1 LTNERLEAAMTPSG
15 GWGAIIPQLEAE
27 QRTRIVAEVA
37 ESFKGLPLADLR
49 QEPEKLLPQA
59 IQGVLA
65 AASRLGVQIPEAD
78 VEQIAREVV
87 ARVGGLGFLAPFLR
101 LDSGLSEI
109 AVNPDGSV
117 WVIKKGEQDF
127 EQVDLHPSQ
136 NDVWRAVEALLAP
149 LGRACNEASPSV
161 DAKLPR
167 QEGLPGGARVKVLH
181 PVIAPGRDYPAI
193 NIRLFEPKPVL
204 PSQLIAWEMAPQEI
218 IEALV
223 DAVGRSLRV
232 LVIGGT
238 ASGKTTLLSAIC
250 NGIPKTARV
259 LKIEDPE
266 EIWLDHPHVVTLE
279 ARPAQLGTAVASYL
293 LANGVDDAM
302 RMSPRWL
309 IVGEMRRGDAAAALF
324 RAQMSDH
331 PGLSTFHAESPE
343 AAVNRLNLL
352 LFSDVGI
359 RAEAAKEMFVQA
371 VDLLV
376 QVGFRLDGKGRRRR
390 RIVGIW
396 KIQKTLKAGN
406 VIFAPLYEL
415 PGEDVG
421 ERVASLN
428 QVEARFGSMNAEGK
442 PVLSVRLSAHANAHA
457 EGTAEGMQKG

>member
-1 LTNERLEAAMTPSG
+1 MSQS
-15 GWGAIIPQLEAE
+15 GWGAIVPKLEIE
-27 QRTRIVAEVA
+27 QRSQIIEEVA
-37 ESFKGLPLADLR
+37 ETFKGMPLAELR
-49 QEPEKLLPQA
+49 QETEKLLPQT
-59 IQGVLA
+59 IKGVLA
-65 AASRLGVQIPEAD
+65 AAARRSVQIPEKD
-78 VEQIAREVV
+78 VEAIAREVV

-101 LDSGLSEI
+101 LDSGLTEI

-117 WVIKKGEQDF
+117 WVIRKGEQDF
-127 EQVDLHPSQ
+127 EPVDIHPSQ

-181 PVIAPGRDYPAI
+181 PVIAPGKDFPAI
-193 NIRLFEPKPVL
+193 NIRLFEPKPVR
-204 PSQLIAWEMAPQEI
+204 PEQLIAWEVAPREI
-218 IEALV
+218 VDALV
-223 DAVGRSLRV
+223 DSVSKGLRV

-266 EIWLDHPHVVTLE
+266 EIWLEHPHVVTLE
-279 ARPAQLGTAVASYL
+279 ARPTQLGTAVTSYL
-293 LANGVDDAM
+293 LSSGVDDAM

-309 IVGEMRRGDAAAALF
+309 IVGEMRRGDAVAALF

-343 AAVNRLNLL
+343 AAISRLNLL

-359 RAEAAKEMFVQA
+359 RAEGAKEMFVQA

-376 QVGFRLDGKGRRRR
+376 QVGFRRDDSGKRRRR
-390 RIVGIW
+390 LVGIW
-396 KIQKTLKAGN
+396 KVQKTLKVGN
-406 VIFAPLYEL
+406 VVFTPLYEL
-415 PGEDVG
+415 PGEDVS
-421 ERVASLN
+421 ERIASLA
-428 QVEARFGSMNAEGK
+428 QVESVFNQITGK
-442 PVLSVRLSAHANAHA
+442 KEEPA
-457 EGTAEGMQKG
+457 